1 MSAPLVSV
9 LVRSVCRDTLSTT
22 LESLIAQKYTAIEV
36 LVVSAVTNHAPLPQG
51 LDDPRIRLVQTDTPL
66 HRSVAA
72 NKALDLAQGR
82 YALILDDDDWIAPEH
97 IGTLVDALEQNPEH
111 AVAYSQA
118 QTVNA
123 EGTAEG
129 MAVLG
134 LPYDPMRLLA
144 GNWMPPH
151 SVLFAT
157 RLRELGCRFDE
168 QLDLYEDWDFWL
180 QAATHSDFL
189 FVPVTTAFYRIHDS
203 SGVHNHAPFHGEASR
218 IIYDKWRSR
227 WTTGQMAQL
236 MERDWRYNDQLQQL
250 ADASAQLQALQAES
264 SAKLHEA
271 ALRQNDTQQQ
281 LDETLRQLAD
291 TSAAKAQLEGTLG
304 TLYNSRSWRL
314 TAPVRWVANRLRQGR
329 HAARQ
334 ILHTFRHRTPQLRQL
349 PKLLR
354 QHGLKGLWQKWHQKL
369 DEGDLYQNWIAGNE
383 APATEYPQ
391 LARQAAGW
399 AVRPLVSVLMPTY
412 NSPLVFLKEAI
423 ESVQAQVYPHWELC
437 IADDASPR
445 AEVREFLRQAAK
457 NDPRIVLTERTDNGH
472 ISASSNTALASA
484 KGEWVA
490 LLDHDDRLHPLALLR
505 VVEALQ
511 GRPDANLVYSDEDK
525 ITEDGVRYEPYF
537 KGEYNRE
544 LMWAHNMISHLGCYR
559 RQLLQDIGGFRT
571 GFEGSQDYDLALR
584 VIEHSRPDQIVH
596 VAAVLYHWRAI
607 AGSTALASDQKP
619 YAELASR
626 KALQEHLDRMG
637 IAASVE
643 AAPEIPSMN
652 RVRLQ
657 LPTPLPLVSILI
669 PTRDRIELLK
679 TCIDSL
685 RGLSTYPNT
694 EIIVIDNGSCEPE
707 SLKYFDELRQQGVQV
722 LRDDSP
728 FNYAAL
734 NNRAAHLA
742 KGEFICL
749 MNNDIEIIT
758 PDWLQEMLSFAALP
772 GMGAVGTRLWYPDNQ
787 GLQHGGVII
796 GLCGVAGHAHSRLP
810 RGQVGYFGRV
820 ALHHRLLAVT
830 AACLL
835 IRKSHFMA
843 VNGLDEQLAVAFNDV
858 DLCLRLHKAGYAC
871 VYTPYA
877 EMVHHESA
885 SRGDDLTGARRE
897 RFVSEVKFMQ
907 DRWQDQLL
915 ADPFYSPNLS
925 MWHGDFRPKS

>member
-9 LVRSVCRDTLSTT
+9 LVRSVSRATLSTT

-36 LVVSAVTNHAPLPQG
+36 WVVAAVTNHAPLPVG
-51 LDDPRIRLVQTDTPL
+51 LDDPRIRLVPTDTPL

-72 NKALDLAQGR
+72 NKALALAQGR

-97 IGTLVDALEQNPEH
+97 IGTLVEALEQHPEH
-111 AVAYSQA
+111 TVAYSQA

-123 EGTAEG
+123 EGAAEG

-151 SVLFAT
+151 SVLFRT

-203 SGVHNHAPFHGEASR
+203 SGVHEHAPFHGEASR
-218 IIYDKWRSR
+218 IIYEKWRSR
-227 WTTGQMAQL
+227 WTAGQVAQL
-236 MERDWRYNDQLQQL
+236 MERDWRHNDQVQRLEE
-250 ADASAQLQALQAES
+250 ASAQLQALQAES
-264 SAKLHEA
+264 TAKLHEA
-271 ALRQNDTQQQ
+271 
-281 LDETLRQLAD
+281 TLRLHEMAQQLAD
-291 TSAAKAQLEGTLG
+291 ASAAKAQLEGTLN

-314 TAPVRWVANRLRQGR
+314 MAPLRKLGNRLRRGR

-334 ILHTFRHRTPQLRQL
+334 ILHTFRHRTPPLRQL
-349 PKLLR
+349 PRLLR
-354 QHGLKGLWQKWHQKL
+354 QHGWKGLWQKWHRKL
-369 DEGDLYQNWIAGNE
+369 DEGDLYPNWIAANE
-383 APATEYPQ
+383 APAAQYPA
-391 LARQAAGW
+391 LASQAAGW

-412 NSPLVFLKEAI
+412 NSPLAFLKEAI

-445 AEVREFLRQAAK
+445 AEVRAFLREAAK

-511 GRPDANLVYSDEDK
+511 SHEDANLVYSDEDK

-544 LMWAHNMISHLGCYR
+544 LMWAHNMVSHLGCYR

-657 LPTPLPLVSILI
+657 LPSPLPLVSILI
-669 PTRDRIELLK
+669 PTRDRIELLR

-685 RGLSTYPNT
+685 RGRSTYPHI
-694 EIIVIDNGSCEPE
+694 EIIVIDNGSCEAE
-707 SLKYFDELRQQGVQV
+707 SLQYFDALRAQGVQV
-722 LRDDSP
+722 VRDDSP

-734 NNRAAHLA
+734 NNRAARLA
-742 KGEFICL
+742 QGEFICL

-758 PDWLQEMLSFAALP
+758 PDWLEEMLSFAALP

-810 RGQVGYFGRV
+810 RGQVGYFGRI

-843 VNGLDEQLAVAFNDV
+843 VHGLDEQLAVAFNDV

-871 VYTPYA
+871 VYTPFA

-897 RFVSEVKFMQ
+897 RFVSEVTFMQ
-907 DRWQDQLL
+907 ERWQDRLL
-915 ADPFYSPNLS
+915 SDPFYSPNLS
-925 MWHGDFRPKS
+925 MWHGDFRPRS